1 MDTYSAADVAQDLH
15 TSTPRVVR
23 AAKRLGIDAKPN
35 GRLVLTRGLVERLTA
50 ELGRTPSIHG
60 LSLIE
65 VKILA
70 ALSRAPFGLS
80 SARVVATQAGVS
92 PTAASKA
99 LKTLEH
105 NDLVR
110 REATVI
116 AAGRARKVELLHA
129 NRRAERWLEVAPTL
143 AQVLP
148 AERDRPTQQ
157 VVPRR
162 LEHLFWN
169 TAPTQLD
176 LSRSGHYI
184 ARRLLSTMDLDGLAW
199 GARSLHPSDWEQAAM
214 ARGLDKPVRAL
225 AHNLADERG
234 LHADTKVEF
243 FHADEGRPQH
253 LLENTTTVGGLR
265 MAGLKDLLAMKL
277 KVVGDRGE
285 LRDYYDIKTIEQ
297 QTGLTVEDGL
307 ALFTERY
314 DVSSTSD
321 TVRHIVTALGYLDD
335 IEEDD
340 ALPIGKDELAG
351 WWRTRQAHLV
361 RHLSRNP
368 L

>member
-1 MDTYSAADVAQDLH
+1 MDTYSAAAVARDLH

-23 AAKRLGIDAKPN
+23 AAKRLGIDAGAN
-35 GRLVLTRGLVERLTA
+35 GRLALTRGSVERLVA
-50 ELGRTPSIHG
+50 ELGRTPSIAG
-60 LSLIE
+60 LSAME
-65 VKILA
+65 VKVLA
-70 ALSRAPFGLS
+70 ALSRSPFGLS
-80 SARVVATQAGVS
+80 SARVVAAQAGVS

-105 NDLVR
+105 KDLVR

-116 AAGRARKVELLHA
+116 AAGRARTVELLHA
-129 NRRAERWLEVAPTL
+129 NRRAARWLELAPTL

-148 AERDRPTQQ
+148 AERDHPTQYG
-157 VVPRR
+157 VPRR

-176 LSRSGHYI
+176 LGRGGPYI
-184 ARRLLSTMDLDGLAW
+184 ARRLLSTMDFDGLAW
-199 GARSLHPSDWEQAAM
+199 GARNLRPADWEQAAR
-214 ARGLDKPVRAL
+214 ARGLDKHVRAL
-225 AHNLADERG
+225 AHNLADFR
-234 LHADTKVEF
+234 DTKVEF

-253 LLENTTTVGGLR
+253 LLEEPTTVGGLR
-265 MAGLKDLLAMKL
+265 VAGLKDLMAMKL

-314 DVSSTSD
+314 DVISTSD

-340 ALPIGKDELAG
+340 ALPIGKDELAD
-351 WWRTRQAHLV
+351 WWRTRQARLV

>member
-1 MDTYSAADVAQDLH
+1 MIDG
-15 TSTPRVVR
+15 
-23 AAKRLGIDAKPN
+23 LGK
-35 GRLVLTRGLVERLTA
+35 
-50 ELGRTPSIHG
+50 
-60 LSLIE
+60 
-65 VKILA
+65 
-70 ALSRAPFGLS
+70 
-80 SARVVATQAGVS
+80 
-92 PTAASKA
+92 
-99 LKTLEH
+99 
-105 NDLVR
+105 
-110 REATVI
+110 
-116 AAGRARKVELLHA
+116 
-129 NRRAERWLEVAPTL
+129 
-143 AQVLP
+143 
-148 AERDRPTQQ
+148 RDRPTQQ
-157 VVPRR
+157 EVPRR

-176 LSRSGHYI
+176 LGRGGPYI

-199 GARSLHPSDWEQAAM
+199 GARNLRPADWEHAAQ

-225 AHNLADERG
+225 AHNLAD
-234 LHADTKVEF
+234 HADTKVEI
-243 FHADEGRPQH
+243 FHANEGRPQH
-253 LLENTTTVGGLR
+253 LLQEPTTVGGLHV
-265 MAGLKDLLAMKL
+265 AGLKDLMVMKL

-285 LRDYYDIKTIEQ
+285 LRDYYDIRTIEQ

-340 ALPIGKDELAG
+340 ALPIGRDVLAD
-351 WWRTRQAHLV
+351 WWRTRQASLV